1 MAGVETVI
9 QIVFF
14 LILGLLGLLAIASLV
29 YFILVVVQMFKH
41 EQVGLGLAS
50 LVLTPCVGIGPLLA
64 YVMGWVK
71 AGEWGIRGLMWQ
83 WTGVAVFGMFMFCC
97 TGVSVQIIGK
107 NANSSFSTVGQSIG
121 VTTRP

>member
-1 MAGVETVI
+1 MEAVETII
-9 QIVFF
+9 QIVFL
-14 LILGLLGLLAIASLV
+14 LILGVAGLLAIASIV

-41 EQVGLGLAS
+41 EQAGLAIVS

-71 AGEWGIRGLMWQ
+71 AGEWGIKSLMWQ
-83 WTGVAVFGMFMFCC
+83 WTGVAVFGMFLFCC
-97 TGVSVQIIGK
+97 TGVSAQILGK
-107 NANSSFSTVGQSIG
+107 NANSAFGTVGASIG